1 MTTVPPSS
9 PVSERRLPTRIA
21 MLSLHTSPLAQ
32 LGGRET
38 GGMNVYVREVA
49 GALGRLGIAVDVFTR
64 RADQDAPR
72 VEEFAS
78 LARLV
83 QIDAGPPQRIE
94 KEEMIGLP
102 RQFAEGVAA
111 FCDTEELTYDLIHSH
126 YWLSAEAGEIIADR
140 WGVPHIAM
148 FHTLGDV
155 KLRARASED
164 EPEERLQSERRL
176 VHRLDR
182 IVAATQHEQQLLRQI
197 YRVAPERVCV
207 IPLGV
212 DLERFAPSD
221 RAAARVELGIGENER
236 ILLAIGRIQPLKGLD
251 ILIRSLA
258 EVTEPD
264 GITLWIIGGDD
275 RAEAEIGRLQA
286 LAEEVGVA
294 SMVRFVGPVAH
305 EALPAYYNAADIVVM
320 PSFYESF
327 GLVAVEAM
335 ASGVPVVASRVGGL
349 SSTVS
354 DGRTGYLIPWRCPEP
369 FAEKIE
375 LLLSNE
381 QLRSSL
387 GSAGNERMQVYS
399 WPQISRQLCEL
410 YEDLISGDHP
420 IGAARAA
427 ATAGGV

>member
-1 MTTVPPSS
+1 MTAVS
-9 PVSERRLPTRIA
+9 PNLPIAERRLPKRIA

-49 GALGRLGIAVDVFTR
+49 AELGTLGIAVDVYTR
-64 RADQDAPR
+64 RSDPDAPAI
-72 VEEFAS
+72 EEFAPG
-78 LARLV
+78 ARLV
-83 QIDAGPPQRIE
+83 RIDAGPPRRIE
-94 KEEMIGLP
+94 KEEMIGLT
-102 RQFAEGVAA
+102 RQFAEGVATS
-111 FCDTEELTYDLIHSH
+111 CDVNELTYDLIHSH
-126 YWLSAEAGEIIADR
+126 YWLSVEAGEILADR
-140 WGVPHIAM
+140 WGVPHVGM

-155 KLRARASED
+155 KLRARASEA
-164 EPEERLQSERRL
+164 EPEERLEAERRL

-182 IVAATQHEQQLLRQI
+182 IVAATRNEQQLLRQI
-197 YRVAPERVCV
+197 FRVPPERVAV

-212 DLERFAPSD
+212 NLRRFAPGD
-221 RAAARVELGIGENER
+221 RAAARAGLGIGEAER

-258 EVTEPD
+258 EVTDRD
-264 GITLWIIGGDD
+264 GLSLWIIGGDD
-275 RAEAEIGRLQA
+275 RAESEIERLRA
-286 LAEEVGVA
+286 LAQEFGVA
-294 SMVRFVGPVAH
+294 PMVRFVGPVDH
-305 EALPAYYNAADIVVM
+305 EALPAYYHAADVVVM

-375 LLLSNE
+375 VLLRNE

-387 GSAGNERMQVYS
+387 GAAAAERMQTYS
-399 WPQISRQLCEL
+399 WPEISRQLCEL
-410 YEDLISGDHP
+410 YEDLISGDHAV
-420 IGAARAA
+420 GAARAA
-427 ATAGGV
+427 ATARGV